1 MHSTL
6 NFHKLHA
13 HVANTQI
20 KKQNIT
26 SIQKPPYSHLPPPAP
41 AGAIPPK
48 AIPVMPL
55 NAIGWFDYS

>member
-26 SIQKPPYSHLPPPAP
+26 SIQKPPYSHLPPPP
-41 AGAIPPK
+41 RRRYTPK
-48 AIPVMPL
+48 GNPCHAFERYRMV
-55 NAIGWFDYS
+55 